1 MHHKLGLALFLGAAV
16 PLLMLGTPAL
26 GGDGV
31 AVNITNDGI
40 DDIVVT
46 VYDMTLGPGAIVLSH
61 TRISGF
67 TTIPLS
73 VAPDASGKANVA
85 WTAVTTDSND
95 RKCGHAET
103 VGLGDYSSVQVHA
116 DSNCA
121 VGPPAASAATLVR

>member
-1 MHHKLGLALFLGAAV
+1 LFLGVAV
-16 PLLMLGTPAL
+16 LLLGTPAL

-46 VYDMTLGPGAIVLSH
+46 VYDMTLGPSAIVLPH

-73 VAPDASGKANVA
+73 VAPDASGKANLA
-85 WTAVTTDSND
+85 WTAVTADSND

-103 VGLGDYSSVQVHA
+103 VGLGDYSSVQIHA

-121 VGPPAASAATLVR
+121 TSQSAASAATFVR